1 MLIIGCASHC
11 RLVEGVIR
19 SVNNLLEK
27 FHQSFFLY
35 LLTSANKFV
44 SVGVYMIAFALLVAP
59 LPLVAASLYS
69 DATKQDVS
77 SDKDKPTC
85 SSPSV
90 DAISFK
96 SWKWLRA
103 AKTVFVVHIWSVIVA
118 LLPYFISQ
126 VPDCTPTSSL
136 ILWILL
142 SVFSLIFLRGILGSS
157 FSIINVSQLQNKEWA
172 LLKSVTISAVF
183 VGLCLMSVIN
193 FATAEI
199 GALLIVPMCLMAT
212 PLISDVKGLSLRSL
226 TRAACNLLLAFVGFP
241 PTAYI
246 ISKGLLEGFGSVNGG
261 DFWNWAE
268 SLWVWNSATYLYVC
282 MVHLPCWVLCVY
294 ILLQHC

>member
-1 MLIIGCASHC
+1 MSHC
-11 RLVEGVIR
+11 RLVEGVVR

-69 DATKQDVS
+69 DGTKQDFS
-77 SDKDKPTC
+77 SEKDKPK
-85 SSPSV
+85 SSSASV
-90 DAISFK
+90 DAITFK
-96 SWKWLRA
+96 SWKWLHA
-103 AKTVFVVHIWSVIVA
+103 AKTVFVVYIWSAIVT
-118 LLPYFISQ
+118 LLPYIISQ
-126 VPDCTPTSSL
+126 VPDCTPTHSL
-136 ILWILL
+136 IIWILL
-142 SVFSLIFLRGILGSS
+142 SVFSLLFLRSILGFS
-157 FSIINVSQLQNKEWA
+157 FSFISVSQLQDKEWA
-172 LLKSVTISAVF
+172 LLKSVTISAAF

-212 PLISDVKGLSLRSL
+212 PLIFDVKAWSLRSL
-226 TRAACNLLLAFVGFP
+226 TRAACNLLLTFVGFP
-241 PTAYI
+241 PAAYI
-246 ISKGLLEGFGSVNGG
+246 VTKGLFEGFGSVKVG

-268 SLWVWNSATYLYVC
+268 SLWMWNSATYLYVC
-282 MVHLPCWVLCVY
+282 MVHLPCWALCVY
-294 ILLQHC
+294 ILMHHH